1 MSFIIHG
8 ILLLLLFLTP
18 TAARSSHCCAIMY
31 TIHPAEVDNL
41 IQSLNRT
48 FTFFNW
54 RPLYPTLL
62 FYDAKLLGQL
72 DLVQGKLKSILK
84 PDWLETL
91 RWIEVNWKPPTDIKK
106 EDVYEPVRHWFPD
119 YSLMIKFWFSDVLHL
134 NATKRFSYY
143 LRLDTDSMVHSEFPV
158 DPFQLMIRKGYA
170 YGYYTLYTDEAFVT
184 VGLIDFVESFV
195 NDFNGR
201 SKAALNK
208 LQLPPLEARKDY
220 GPPMMYTNFE
230 LLNMRRFRRDP
241 LLKEFERRVLE
252 SKRIHTNRWGDSPL
266 RYYQVMTGLDWNKEV
281 LHFCNFSYAHLH
293 HNFFRQSCG
302 H

>member
-1 MSFIIHG
+1 MPFVHVIT
-8 ILLLLLFLTP
+8 LLLLLFLP
-18 TAARSSHCCAIMY
+18 TTSARASHCCAIIY
-31 TIHPAEVDNL
+31 TVHPGEVENL
-41 IQSLNRT
+41 IQSLNRM
-48 FTFFNW
+48 FTFYN
-54 RPLYPTLL
+54 RRYLYPTLL
-62 FYDAKLLGQL
+62 FYDAKLLAQL
-72 DLVQGKLKSILK
+72 DVLQARLKFILK
-84 PDWLETL
+84 PEWSRALH
-91 RWIEVNWKPPTDIKK
+91 WIQLPWNPPTGIKK

-119 YSLMIKFWFSDVLHL
+119 YTLMIQFWFSDVLHL

-195 NDFNGR
+195 KSYKTKADF
-201 SKAALNK
+201 NK
-208 LQLPPLEARKDY
+208 LQLPPPEARKDY

-230 LLNMRRFRRDP
+230 LLNMRRFRHDP

-293 HNFFRQSCG
+293 HNFFRQSCS
-302 H
+302 